1 MSALPP
7 PTIAVALVVL
17 TAGCTGPADRPTA
30 HATTSPSPAST
41 TGPVPATA
49 APGNGTGCGDTPI
62 SPGQLP
68 GWTADAGLPPDVPYA
83 VSREANV
90 VAVLFG
96 YPLRAGHH
104 EDGRNN
110 KILWE
115 MRDPRDGK
123 PLHLTARPPGRR
135 RSGKSH
141 PRSRLGA
148 RRDLPLDRRRAHTRM
163 LAHDPGMER
172 AHRNDRPAIQ
182 RLMRPAGS
190 Y

>member
-123 PLHLTARPPGRR
+123 PLHLTARPPAGGAAVSLTREAD
-135 RSGKSH
+135 SG
-141 PRSRLGA
+141 
-148 RRDLPLDRRRAHTRM
+148 
-163 LAHDPGMER
+163 PGEIYPSIVDVPTPGCWHMTLE
-172 AHRNDRPAIQ
+172 
-182 RLMRPAGS
+182 
-190 Y
+190 